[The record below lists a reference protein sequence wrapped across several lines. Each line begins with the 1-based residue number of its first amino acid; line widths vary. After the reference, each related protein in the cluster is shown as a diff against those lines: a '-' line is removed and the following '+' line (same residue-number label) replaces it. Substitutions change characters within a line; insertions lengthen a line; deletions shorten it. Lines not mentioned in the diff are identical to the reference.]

1 MKKVTREAFSQ
12 EESDKIYDNF
22 LALIN
27 SRRDTLVKNHP
38 DNPERVAYGTIV
50 NKMKMKKNK
59 SDEKLKEM
67 VVKALK
73 KPVDE
78 GTCGYSKDKID
89 VLDTSELEPSGQEP
103 IFIKLKEMVKNAL
116 KNSLK
121 EKLDPIGKEDGDI
134 DNDGD
139 EDKTDK
145 YLMKKREAI
154 GKSIQKE
161 DKSFDSS
168 ELEKSIK
175 SVLKKEGGA
184 VGLKPLID
192 AAKELGAS
200 KKDLMS
206 VLKKMSSVKTH
217 KDGDIIDTDGLK
229 EEKINE
235 DEDLPIRD
243 NVMDFSSQLLN
254 QINSYKD
261 SVGPGEKTIDYKK
274 TMDAIKNLMNAID
287 MDEKED
293 MSYGDAFKANLKA
306 RREKE
311 EAEKRKLGFLEEKKI
326 KPLVSNTFI
335 DSLDEDLDIGH
346 TDDEPGMLKADLYRI
361 GKYAMELYKMVD
373 KFDKL
378 DSEVDFPH
386 WWQSKITKSKG
397 MLVSAK
403 HYLDFEMKEDQID
416 AMVDVASEE
425 GMIDEKFASKAQQKY
440 LYATDKK
447 AAEKLGSKMTK
458 KDYKN
463 LPDKA

>member
-1 MKKVTREAFSQ
+1 MINERKLSKSELKKRE
-12 EESDKIYDNF
+12 DI
-22 LALIN
+22 I
-27 SRRDTLVKNHP
+27 
-38 DNPERVAYGTIV
+38 
-50 NKMKMKKNK
+50 MKMKGNK
-59 SDEKLKEM
+59 RDLVKKYGKDAEAVMYGRATNMAKKKTENMRDPKITELIKDALRTPMKEANAFI
-67 VVKALK
+67 VAADKARDAGKKEFEFPKDSGKMHKVTLK
-73 KPVDE
+73 K
-78 GTCGYSKDKID
+78 
-89 VLDTSELEPSGQEP
+89 
-103 IFIKLKEMVKNAL
+103 
-116 KNSLK
+116 
-121 EKLDPIGKEDGDI
+121 DI
-134 DNDGD
+134 D
-139 EDKTDK
+139 
-145 YLMKKREAI
+145 I
-154 GKSIQKE
+154 KE

-200 KKDLMS
+200 KKDLMN

-254 QINSYKD
+254 QIKNYEN
-261 SVGPGEKTIDYKK
+261 SVGPGEKLIDYKK
-274 TMDAIKNLMNAID
+274 TMDAIKNLMKAVD

-293 MSYGDAFKANLKA
+293 MSYGDAFKANLKK

-311 EAEKRKLGFLEEKKI
+311 EEEKRKLGFLEEKKI

-335 DSLDEDLDIGH
+335 DSLDEDSNVNEGYDAVAKKYYKGAKYNELSSQEQEWVRDKIDKERGVMEDLDIGH